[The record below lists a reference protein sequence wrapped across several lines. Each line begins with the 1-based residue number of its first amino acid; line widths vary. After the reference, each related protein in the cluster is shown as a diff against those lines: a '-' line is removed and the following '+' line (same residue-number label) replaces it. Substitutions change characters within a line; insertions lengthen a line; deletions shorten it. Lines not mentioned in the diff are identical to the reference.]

1 MEIKS
6 EEARTVADAMARIT
20 QVGTVGIPVDDQERA
35 LAFYRDALGFET
47 RMDSEYGEGQRWLE
61 VAPPGAATS
70 VALVQ
75 SHDAYRAGV
84 DTGIRFSTDDAAAD
98 HAALQARGAEV
109 DEIIPYPVPMF
120 FVRDPDGNSLIIVER
135 PRGS

>member
-1 MEIKS
+1 MAS
-6 EEARTVADAMARIT
+6 EQARIT

-47 RMDSEYGEGQRWLE
+47 RMDGEYGEGQRWLE

-70 VALVQ
+70 VALVR
-75 SHDAYRAGV
+75 SHEAYRAGV

-98 HAALQARGAEV
+98 HAALQARGADV

-120 FVRDPDGNSLIIVER
+120 FVRDPDGNSLIVVER
-135 PRGS
+135 PRGL

>member
-1 MEIKS
+1 
-6 EEARTVADAMARIT
+6 VADTTARIT

-47 RMDSEYGEGQRWLE
+47 RMDSAYGEGQRWLE

-75 SHDAYRAGV
+75 SHEAYRAGV
-84 DTGIRFSTDDAAAD
+84 DTGLRFSTDDAGAD
-98 HAALQARGAEV
+98 HAALQARGV
-109 DEIIPYPVPMF
+109 DVGEIIPYPVPMF
-120 FVRDPDGNSLIIVER
+120 FLRDPDGNSLIVVER
-135 PRGS
+135 PRGL